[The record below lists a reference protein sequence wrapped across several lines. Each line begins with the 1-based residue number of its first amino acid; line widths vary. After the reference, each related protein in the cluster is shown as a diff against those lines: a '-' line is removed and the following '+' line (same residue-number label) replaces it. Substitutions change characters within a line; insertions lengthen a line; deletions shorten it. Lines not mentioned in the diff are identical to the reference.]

1 MFVYKEMHR
10 DLGNHRKSYNKSAL
24 NEQSISN
31 NPLELFQKWFYEVEA
46 TEGIDEPNAMTV
58 STRGL
63 DGYPKSRVVLLK
75 KYTFEGF
82 IFYSNYQSEKG
93 KAIMADPR
101 VCLSFFW
108 PNMERQIIIKGK
120 AEKIP
125 KNLSDGYFES
135 RPEGSKLGAIVSD
148 QSSVI
153 ESRETLEIE
162 LKKLQ
167 EKYKGK
173 EIERP
178 DYWGGYLVRPVS
190 MEFWQGRDNR
200 LHDRIRYTLQE
211 DFDWKIE
218 RLAP

>member
-1 MFVYKEMHR
+1 MHR

-24 NEQSISN
+24 TEQSISD
-31 NPLELFQKWFYEVEA
+31 NPMELFQKWYYEVEA
-46 TEGIDEPNAMTV
+46 ADGLDETNAMSV
-58 STRGL
+58 STLGL
-63 DGYPKSRVVLLK
+63 DGFPKSRMVLLK

-93 KAIMADPR
+93 KAIEANPR

-108 PNMERQIIIKGK
+108 PNLERQVIIKGT
-120 AEKIP
+120 AEKLAQ
-125 KNLSDGYFES
+125 NLSDGYFES

-153 ESRETLEIE
+153 ESREVLEIE
-162 LKKLQ
+162 LKKLE

-190 MEFWQGRDNR
+190 IEFGQGRDNR
-200 LHDRIRYTLQE
+200 LHDRIRYSLQA

>member
-1 MFVYKEMHR
+1 MHR

-24 NEQSISN
+24 NEQSISD

-58 STRGL
+58 STLGL

>member
-1 MFVYKEMHR
+1 MHR

-24 NEQSISN
+24 TEESISD
-31 NPLELFQKWFYEVEA
+31 NPMELFQRWFYEVEA
-46 TEGIDEPNAMTV
+46 TEGIDEPNAMTI
-58 STRGL
+58 STLGL

-82 IFYSNYQSEKG
+82 IFYSNYESEKG
-93 KAIMADPR
+93 KAIQADPR

-108 PNMERQIIIKGK
+108 PIMERQIIIKGK
-120 AEKIP
+120 AEKIA

-153 ESRETLEIE
+153 ESREVLEIE
-162 LKKLQ
+162 LKKLE

-200 LHDRIRYTLQE
+200 LHDRIRYSLQE